1 MFKALITVVS
11 LCFLSSST
19 YAQAKEES
27 LLKVEYCISHAKGTS
42 GHEFAIY
49 FYGDSTKSPTNNLN
63 KPSTF
68 INHSDIIFSMK
79 SVTDRTQFVKH
90 LVTAVVVR
98 SGKRENGKFIADP
111 SRQDP
116 DQYWNN

>member
-1 MFKALITVVS
+1 MLKAFFAVVS
-11 LCFLSSST
+11 ICFLFSSA

-27 LLKVEYCISHAKGTS
+27 LLKVEYCISHAKETPGQ
-42 GHEFAIY
+42 EFAIY
-49 FYGDSTKSPTNNLN
+49 FYGDSTKNPTNNLN

-68 INHSDIIFSMK
+68 INHSDIAMSMK

-116 DQYWNN
+116 DPYWNN